1 MTVASP
7 ATLPTPA
14 PNPMAALQGLA
25 WLLLCQSAG
34 EAIARLGHLRLP
46 GPVLGA
52 ALLMLLLQWP
62 RVRTAVGAAAELLL
76 THLSLLFVP
85 VGVGVMTHLGL
96 LSAYGGPILLAI
108 TLSTWIGLAVTAW
121 VLRALLPAATPEP
134 GAGA

>member
-85 VGVGVMTHLGL
+85 VGVGVITHLGL
-96 LSAYGGPILLAI
+96 LAQYGARILLAI

-121 VLRALLPAATPEP
+121 VLRALLPAASPES
-134 GAGA
+134 GA